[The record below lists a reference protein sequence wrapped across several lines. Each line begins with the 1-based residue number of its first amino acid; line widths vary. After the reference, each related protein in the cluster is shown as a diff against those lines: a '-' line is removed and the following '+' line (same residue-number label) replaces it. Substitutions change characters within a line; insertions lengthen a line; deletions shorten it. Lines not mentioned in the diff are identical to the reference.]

1 MSRFVIR
8 EVREGP
14 EELRKHLPI
23 TGETFDVRSGPDG
36 HTYFCA
42 RLDEPIKH
50 RLDAAA
56 DTSGYPP
63 EQLESDSAGTS
74 LKVNGIVMRPS
85 DPDVQPY
92 HGMQQ
97 FPVDL
102 AYVIDPTYRDQPDL
116 AFDKLLPIAAVE
128 IDDLA
133 ENGPAANG
141 HRRQNGHET
150 AIAEL
155 LEDSPDSAPPTPR
168 ASLRDAGTTDSRPQP
183 AAAEPD
189 EPFRRPTPVAGRP
202 PLPPGQYGTEM
213 PLLPT
218 TLKRSTLSKKTL
230 GVATAACVGAALIGI
245 TAWEVVTGAEG
256 SQPAPSVAAEPAPSA
271 ADIERVK
278 GGLPKGYSEISCKPA
293 SGSVDPSLTCGPN
306 AHPGGPRSATY
317 TIYPN
322 RQALSQAF
330 AAAIATYSRVNCPGN
345 IQSPGPWSR
354 NAIRDKAAGTLFCG
368 IRAGQGAAI
377 VWTDDAKYMLHIA
390 ETVTHGTTLDQ
401 LYSWWGTHA

>member
-116 AFDKLLPIAAVE
+116 AFDKLLPRSE
-128 IDDLA
+128 
-133 ENGPAANG
+133 E
-141 HRRQNGHET
+141 RR
-150 AIAEL
+150 
-155 LEDSPDSAPPTPR
+155 
-168 ASLRDAGTTDSRPQP
+168 
-183 AAAEPD
+183 
-189 EPFRRPTPVAGRP
+189 
-202 PLPPGQYGTEM
+202 
-213 PLLPT
+213 
-218 TLKRSTLSKKTL
+218 
-230 GVATAACVGAALIGI
+230 VGKECRL
-245 TAWEVVTGAEG
+245 
-256 SQPAPSVAAEPAPSA
+256 
-271 ADIERVK
+271 
-278 GGLPKGYSEISCKPA
+278 
-293 SGSVDPSLTCGPN
+293 
-306 AHPGGPRSATY
+306 
-317 TIYPN
+317 
-322 RQALSQAF
+322 
-330 AAAIATYSRVNCPGN
+330 
-345 IQSPGPWSR
+345 
-354 NAIRDKAAGTLFCG
+354 
-368 IRAGQGAAI
+368 
-377 VWTDDAKYMLHIA
+377 
-390 ETVTHGTTLDQ
+390 
-401 LYSWWGTHA
+401 